1 MSTTSG
7 LNIDTRGQIFKKAYF
22 SLTEQRKKKSMSQVC
37 LYGQPPNEICH
48 EEVKI

>member
-1 MSTTSG
+1 MSG

-22 SLTEQRKKKSMSQVC
+22 SLTEQRKKINVSGLSVWT
-37 LYGQPPNEICH
+37 NEICH